1 MDSFLINFSSCFVI
15 NLITMIIKIIYFR
28 LSNTNEAGVWMFRI
42 GNIDSDKNVEEPNL
56 PHFPFKER
64 TFI

>member
-1 MDSFLINFSSCFVI
+1 
-15 NLITMIIKIIYFR
+15 MIIKIIYFR